1 MNNVTQARGTD
12 AAASETES
20 ASAEGAKAN
29 ATEAVLIVIK
39 AATAEAEER
48 SEEAVSGFLQHEP
61 IPTLHVASAKRAL
74 AAA

>member
-12 AAASETES
+12 AAASEAES

-39 AATAEAEER
+39 AATAEAEKR
-48 SEEAVSGFLQHEP
+48 SEAVSGFLQHEP